1 MAVIT
6 GIAHVELSVR
16 DLDLSSSWYCA
27 LLGATEV
34 FRETKDEHGRRD
46 AVIRDPESGLILAF
60 TEHREYEGAFQVMRA
75 GLDHLSFGVASA
87 RELDTWAARLDEL
100 GIAHS
105 PIRDYGYALAIT
117 FEDPDEIALEL
128 FWTKPRLPR
137 G

>member
-1 MAVIT
+1 MAAIT

-16 DLDLSSSWYCA
+16 DLDVSSPWYCA

-34 FRETKDEHGRRD
+34 FRETKEESGRRD

-75 GLDHLSFGVASA
+75 GLDHLSFAVASA
-87 RELDTWAARLDEL
+87 EEIEAWAARLDQL

-105 PIRDYGYALAIT
+105 PVRDYGYALAIT

-128 FWTKPRLPR
+128 FWTKPRPPR
-137 G
+137 T